1 MNNPV
6 KFFAL
11 PIVSGI
17 LIGTSYI
24 PFPPWAALFCFVP
37 LWLFW
42 QQQTRLKTVFFGGLI
57 TSFVFTL
64 IGFNWVT
71 YLLHEFAHLP
81 WSFAVIGMIIY
92 ALIAHLFVPLA
103 GVLWFWGQ
111 QKFHWSAR
119 LSLLLMVFI
128 TLLCLSLIHI

>member
-1 MNNPV
+1 MNTPL

-71 YLLHEFAHLP
+71 DLLHEVAHLP
-81 WSFAVIGMIIY
+81 W
-92 ALIAHLFVPLA
+92 
-103 GVLWFWGQ
+103 
-111 QKFHWSAR
+111 
-119 LSLLLMVFI
+119 
-128 TLLCLSLIHI
+128 